1 MPKVM
6 TIQDAVEE
14 LDLYDV
20 YNDIIESYADELEDP
35 SLVSDL
41 YDLIDEYDE
50 EFEFWADSDGDYT
63 DSFEKNLKEA
73 IETIVEE
80 EDSLSF
86 IDDDYTDIDDI
97 PKILEETVEEDSDE
111 YDVDLDDEDTDDDDD
126 QEDED

>member
-6 TIQDAVEE
+6 TIQNAVEE

-35 SLVSDL
+35 SMVSDL
-41 YDLIDEYDE
+41 YDLIDEYEE
-50 EFEFWADSDGDYT
+50 EFDFWPDSDGDYT

-80 EDSLSF
+80 GNTLSF
-86 IDDDYTDIDDI
+86 IDDDYNDIDDI
-97 PKILEETVEEDSDE
+97 PKILAEKVEENSDVF
-111 YDVDLDDEDTDDDDD
+111 DVDLDDEDSDDEDDEDDD
-126 QEDED
+126 

>member
-14 LDLYDV
+14 LGLYDV

-35 SLVSDL
+35 DMVSDL
-41 YDLIDEYDE
+41 YDLIDEYEE
-50 EFEFWADSDGDYT
+50 EFDFWPDSDGDYT

-80 EDSLSF
+80 ANTLSF
-86 IDDDYTDIDDI
+86 IDDDYSDIDDI
-97 PKILEETVEEDSDE
+97 PKILAGTVEENSDVF
-111 YDVDLDDEDTDDDDD
+111 DVDLDDEDSDDEEDDD
-126 QEDED
+126 